1 MIVVVLRYWCRLRI
15 EGDETGSARCCRR
28 ATSAPCTLITI
39 TTPLAV
45 NRAHSIF
52 IIGIERASSP
62 AFACAPEF
70 RASHNKPTYSSPRTL
85 APNLQ
90 TDYSPRFESFHP
102 NATINTQ
109 VRQTNRRDETHH
121 YHRHPL
127 FRHHRHG
134 RSWSCKYTSPQRWPA
149 YALPREP
156 TTALDSPLL
165 ELPQAL
171 LRKRQRHHLRG
182 PCDRRRL
189 KGLHRVPLLCEF
201 TILIRFLSGP
211 VRLRTAIEK
220 RRGGG

>member
-1 MIVVVLRYWCRLRI
+1 VLQTC
-15 EGDETGSARCCRR
+15 
-28 ATSAPCTLITI
+28 
-39 TTPLAV
+39 
-45 NRAHSIF
+45 H
-52 IIGIERASSP
+52 ERAMYSHHHNNASRRQPSP
-62 AFACAPEF
+62 LNIYNWHRACLFPSF
-70 RASHNKPTYSSPRTL
+70 CLRAGVQSFSQQTL

-90 TDYSPRFESFHP
+90 TDYSPLFESFHP